1 MKELLRDV
9 RPDIFALIKDK
20 NLYLDISRCSGQK
33 IEFICPRCGN
43 IVVQTVSQTVMF
55 GLSCKKCGDGIS
67 FGEKFVFNVLEQ
79 LHLNFDTHVMFPWSD
94 HRTYDIVVYGDNH
107 INIIIEVH
115 GKQHYSGGFETYGGR
130 DYQQEVENDNYKMNL
145 AFSNGFNQNTYIV
158 VDCKESKFEYIKYS
172 IQENIFFNKYD
183 LNNIDWNKCME
194 NAMSSYSIKAQ
205 KLWDKGYKIEDIS
218 SQLKISRTTIRKY
231 LKQGA
236 EIGICSYSVEQSY
249 LRRRSGTFVPA
260 ARGKIVAYIDN
271 KQIFY
276 SMEDASRHSGIPRD
290 YIMKYCNNKYKDFRL
305 VRIGNNTKWK
315 IINKEDID
323 YLVKN
328 EGYTIIGEPPKS
340 TIAS

>member
-20 NLYLDISRCSGQK
+20 NLYLDISRCSGRK

-43 IVVQTVSQTVMF
+43 VVIQSVSQAVMF

-79 LHLNFDTHVMFPWSD
+79 LHLNFDTHIMFSWSD
-94 HRTYDIVVYGDNH
+94 HRAYDIVVHGDDY
-107 INIIIEVH
+107 IDTIIEVH

-130 DYQQEVENDNYKMNL
+130 DYRQEVENDNYKMNL
-145 AFSNGFNQNTYIV
+145 AFSNGFNQNTYV
-158 VDCKESKFEYIKYS
+158 VIDCKESKFEYVKHS
-172 IQENIFFNKYD
+172 IYENIFFNKYD
-183 LNNIDWNKCME
+183 LNNIDWNECME
-194 NAMSSYSIKAQ
+194 NAMSSYSIRAQ
-205 KLWDKGYKIEDIS
+205 KLWDEGCKIEDIS

-236 EIGICSYSVEQSY
+236 EIGICSYSVKQSY

-260 ARGKIVAYIDN
+260 ARGKMVAYLDK

-276 SMEDASRHSGIPRD
+276 SMEDASRHTGIPRD
-290 YIMKYCNNKYKDFRL
+290 YIVKYAKNKYKNFSM
-305 VRIGNNTKWK
+305 VRKGNNTKWK
-315 IINKEDID
+315 IINDEDVN
-323 YLVKN
+323 YMVEN
-328 EGYTIIGEPPKS
+328 EGYTIIGEPPRC